1 MDNTLTILPVKHSGY
16 IENITPE
23 TEVGQISTD
32 KPFMQANT
40 ISSTLSEI
48 KKDHLIPV
56 YAKSNEPLISGADF
70 IEAMS
75 DIVAENYHYET
86 ILQPNIRL
94 SHPIKGRV
102 PSAKDKPAAQLE
114 EWEKTVYYERMAFII
129 EIPTINDV
137 VDGNRL
143 SLTVGGIKAYNLDN
157 LYNRKGADEHFKLFI
172 GFQNKVCLNMC
183 VWSDGAMMDLK
194 VTSIGQLTAC
204 IRSLIQNYNQNHH
217 LYHLKELCNYSLT
230 EQQFAQLIGRTRMY
244 QYLPSTM
251 KKEIPS
257 LLFGDTQMG
266 SVVRDYY
273 RDDSFTKM
281 DDGTLNLWRL
291 YNLLTSVNKSTYID
305 QFLERGVN
313 AFSFAYNIKS
323 ALQNQTFNWYLS

>member
-1 MDNTLTILPVKHSGY
+1 MDNTLVIQPVKHNDF
-16 IENITPE
+16 IEVITPE
-23 TEVGQISTD
+23 TELELLSTD
-32 KPFMQANT
+32 KPFIQANT

-48 KKDHLIPV
+48 KKEHLIPV
-56 YAKSNEPLISGADF
+56 YAKDNEPLISGADF

-75 DIVAENYHYET
+75 DIVTEVYRNET
-86 ILQPNIRL
+86 VLKPNIRL

-102 PSAKDKPAAQLE
+102 PGAKDKAAASLE
-114 EWEKTVYYERMAFII
+114 EWEKTIYYERMAFII
-129 EIPTINDV
+129 EIPTISDV

-157 LYNRKGADEHFKLFI
+157 LYNRKGADEHFKIWI

-194 VTSIGQLTAC
+194 VTSRGQLMAC

-230 EQQFAQLIGRTRMY
+230 EQKFAQLIGRTRMY
-244 QYLPSTM
+244 PYLPNTM
-251 KKEIPS
+251 KKEITQ

-266 SVVRDYY
+266 AVVKDYY
-273 RDDSFTKM
+273 RDDSFAKM
-281 DDGTLNLWRL
+281 NETGWR
-291 YNLLTSVNKSTYID
+291 V
-305 QFLERGVN
+305 G
-313 AFSFAYNIKS
+313 S
-323 ALQNQTFNWYLS
+323 APCTPRR